1 VVKEIFFFSR
11 FVAVRRGTVALA
23 PRRGAE
29 ASVGGRDRVGGA
41 AMESRVKRAIARC
54 MDVVS
59 WM

>member
-1 VVKEIFFFSR
+1 LAF
-11 FVAVRRGTVALA
+11 A
-23 PRRGAE
+23 PRGGAV
-29 ASVGGRDRVGGA
+29 AAVGGRDRVGGA